1 MPTHPRSVPLSFIP
15 SPPING
21 FHLGPLD
28 IHFYGLMYVVGIAL
42 AIYITRR
49 RWQALGGN
57 PDLVYDVAIW
67 VVPAGIIGARLYF
80 DVTTPAQM
88 PDVWYGFLAIW
99 DGGLGIWGGIAA
111 GALVGVWRVRRAGA
125 SAGLFANAIA
135 PALLVAQAIGRIG
148 NYFNQE
154 LFGKPSGL
162 PWALK
167 ISMAARLTQH
177 IPAAD
182 LKYSTFQPSFLYEL
196 IFDLAWAAALVWLGH
211 HRRIRPWGLF
221 ALYVAGYS
229 GYRIFEETIRID
241 YSQYFLGLRLN
252 LFVAVAMTVVGL
264 VWFAFAQRAPEL
276 PAGTG
281 VRSPSGDG
289 SAGAALAE
297 EAEDLP
303 AESAVPEPG
312 GATATA
318 TSGQATGDSQRAA
331 AGSAERDS
339 LPAGAGRD
347 GSGSGQ
353 DALGS

>member
-1 MPTHPRSVPLSFIP
+1 MPTHARSLPLSFIP

-28 IHFYGLMYVVGIAL
+28 VHFYGLMYVVAIAA

-49 RWQALGGN
+49 RWSAVGGH
-57 PDLVYDVAIW
+57 PDLVGDVAIW
-67 VVPAGIIGARLYF
+67 AVPAGIIGGRIYF
-80 DVTTPAQM
+80 DVTTPADI
-88 PDVWYGFLAIW
+88 PHVWYGVFAVW
-99 DGGLGIWGGIAA
+99 SGGLGVWGGIAA
-111 GALVGVWRVRRAGA
+111 GALAGVWRVRRAGA

-154 LFGKPSGL
+154 LFGKPSTL

-167 ISMAARLTQH
+167 ISMAARLTQQ

-182 LKYSTFQPSFLYEL
+182 LKYSTFQPSFLYEM
-196 IFDLAWAAALVWLGH
+196 IFDLAWAAALVWIGH

-241 YSQYFLGLRLN
+241 SSQYILGLRLN
-252 LFVAVAMTVVGL
+252 FFVAIVMTVVGL

-281 VRSPSGDG
+281 TGSPPGGD
-289 SAGAALAE
+289 SAGAAL
-297 EAEDLP
+297 
-303 AESAVPEPG
+303 ESVQPEPG

-318 TSGQATGDSQRAA
+318 DAGLAATEDGQRPVSNSADRDGLPAA
-331 AGSAERDS
+331 AGRRAGGAAETGDHDR
-339 LPAGAGRD
+339 
-347 GSGSGQ
+347 
-353 DALGS
+353 